1 MSFRIDSA
9 LLRAKKCAK
18 SGAFDEAEAIYRSI
32 LSKFPKNNK
41 AIQAYR
47 KFKLGDTA
55 KALSRSEPTQESI
68 NELIKLYNSG
78 HFEAVLTK
86 MEPLI
91 RLFTKATILLSLQS
105 ASNVALT
112 R

>member
-68 NELIKLYNSG
+68 NELIKLYIPS
-78 HFEAVLTK
+78 
-86 MEPLI
+86 
-91 RLFTKATILLSLQS
+91 SLQNPKVLVRDN
-105 ASNVALT
+105 AKVI
-112 R
+112 